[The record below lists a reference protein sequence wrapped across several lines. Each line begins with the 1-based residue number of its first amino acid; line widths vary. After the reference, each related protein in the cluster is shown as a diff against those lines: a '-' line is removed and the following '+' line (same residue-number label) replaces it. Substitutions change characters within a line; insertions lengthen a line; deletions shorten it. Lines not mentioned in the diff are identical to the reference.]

1 MPCALSSA
9 ACQRQQQPPRCQ
21 PSRRR
26 FVSAKGADGCE
37 QHAAHTRTT
46 GTVIGC
52 RGSCNVLWAGLAK
65 RPVVRPTARARG
77 MDGMHGRLRRM
88 DGWPDGWQGWMERRT
103 DAGTGSRA
111 GEGEG
116 AAWRGPGERRVVLAG
131 QRTVCQHSVS
141 LSRCLG
147 RIRRPRCPPRCSP
160 TPQTD
165 VALCALS
172 SGRCSAG
179 LARAAAGQGTVVT
192 VPLLRLPT
200 RPAHCAAWT
209 TSAPKVAPTGPL
221 VVGAPLEKMEA
232 QQNFTT
238 GQPALAST
246 KYSAVPQALA
256 PATRPAVVLGPYR
269 KYPARAGPPTAT
281 PPDQR
286 CAGACHAAAV
296 CAPTALLS

>member
-1 MPCALSSA
+1 
-9 ACQRQQQPPRCQ
+9 
-21 PSRRR
+21 
-26 FVSAKGADGCE
+26 
-37 QHAAHTRTT
+37 
-46 GTVIGC
+46 
-52 RGSCNVLWAGLAK
+52 
-65 RPVVRPTARARG
+65 
-77 MDGMHGRLRRM
+77 MHGRLRRM

-192 VPLLRLPT
+192 VSLLRLPT